1 MNKTAAFFSAFL
13 FSAAALFAAPD
24 KPQGTPPLRTPL
36 TGWQTWPSTGERTLP
51 DTPLPAGRTNA
62 VINLVAARGV
72 TASATFAV
80 RASAPVA
87 SLELSADCGEGLEI
101 DLRVVK
107 CWYQD
112 ANAWFSGLRGM
123 GGPVLVPEL
132 LLHDASLVKTDSA
145 TKTNLVRLDGTGDY
159 APVADGIT
167 VADDAP
173 ALKPV
178 ALQANE
184 TCEFFLSV
192 VIPADTP
199 AALRHGRIAVK
210 GDGKELGFFTL
221 DLRIIDYVLPAP
233 TGRFLGNKYTDGKK
247 VISGSSPAPLKDDSY
262 EPYAAAAALPSSAL
276 TKENCAYLVRCG
288 LAPVLPYAA
297 AKEATAKYGL
307 ASDGPLWLADALDGD
322 GTALAAPLAT
332 VAKDALAAGFSDV
345 KVFVP
350 GSGEAFLKTL
360 DEVDAA
366 GAKSWAFADEQTFR
380 AAADVLAAPMR
391 KGLPIENHVR
401 PRPMMGSPYGNTE
414 YSDTRQ
420 IERWHAIGTPDY
432 LYIDTEAGIENPG
445 FWRRRL
451 GLECYT
457 LGYDGFILPRLIEE
471 KAPWTDASSPA
482 LRSRTF
488 LYPTKNGLIPTLAWA
503 GVCDAVL
510 DARYL
515 SAVSRLAVE
524 ARYAQD
530 VDVKIAIEGRKAAS
544 WLDWLR
550 QKLED
555 PDTIR
560 LESIAWI
567 DKLDTVLRKH
577 VTNKAMK

>member
-1 MNKTAAFFSAFL
+1 MNKTGAFL
-13 FSAAALFAAPD
+13 SLLFLSTATLLAAQG
-24 KPQGTPPLRTPL
+24 KTQGTPPLRSPL

-51 DTPLPAGRTNA
+51 STPLPEGRTNA
-62 VINLVAARGV
+62 VISLVAAKGV
-72 TASATFAV
+72 SATATFAV
-80 RASAPVA
+80 RSSAPVA
-87 SLELSADCGEGLEI
+87 SLELVADCGEGLET

-112 ANAWFSGLRGM
+112 ANAWFSGLRGI

-132 LLHDASLVKTDSA
+132 LLHDASLVKTDPA

-167 VADDAP
+167 TADDAP
-173 ALKPV
+173 ALKPLP
-178 ALQANE
+178 LQANE
-184 TCEFFLSV
+184 TCEFYLSLS
-192 VIPADTP
+192 IPADAP
-199 AALRHGRIAVK
+199 AGLRHGRISVK

-221 DLRIIDYVLPAP
+221 DLRVIDYVLPQA
-233 TGRFLGNKYTDGKK
+233 TGRFLGNKSTDGKK
-247 VISGSSPAPLKDDSY
+247 VIAGSAPAPVQANRY
-262 EPYAAAAALPSSAL
+262 EPFASVAVLPSSVL
-276 TKENCAYLVRCG
+276 TKANCSYLLRCG
-288 LAPVLPYAA
+288 LAPVFPYAA
-297 AKEATAKYGL
+297 AKEAATKFGVAT
-307 ASDGPLWLADALDGD
+307 DRPLWLADALDGD
-322 GTALAAPLAT
+322 GSALAAPLAT

-350 GSGEAFLKTL
+350 GSGDAFLKTL
-360 DEVDAA
+360 DAVDAA
-366 GAKSWAFADEQTFR
+366 GAKAWAFADEQTFR

-391 KGLPIENHVR
+391 KGLPIENQIRVR
-401 PRPMMGSPYGNTE
+401 PVIGDPYGNTE
-414 YSDTRQ
+414 DSDTRQ
-420 IERWHAIGTPDY
+420 IERWHALGTPNY

-471 KAPWTDASSPA
+471 KAPWTDASSPL

-503 GVCDAVL
+503 GVCDAIT

-530 VDVKIAIEGRKAAS
+530 IDIKIAIEGRKAAS

-550 QKLED
+550 PKLED
-555 PDTIR
+555 PDTVR
-560 LESIAWI
+560 LDCIAWI
-567 DKLDTVLRKH
+567 DKIDTVLRKY
-577 VTNKAMK
+577 VADKATK